1 MKKLG
6 KIIIFIGIFLVI
18 FIIVSKVLRIQRNPI
33 TEFYKEPKNSLDV
46 IYIGG
51 SNAYAHFNTTLAY
64 NEHGFTTG
72 MLSADALPLA
82 ATKYLIKESLKYQK
96 PKVYVIDIARI
107 TEYFSMIDEGE
118 IRRVTD
124 ALKNSQNRT
133 DCINELL
140 SYTSVPKSEYI
151 NYYLS
156 FFTYHEVWKDK
167 NALRAN
173 LLNRME
179 LYKGYLFNIDVAQKR
194 KQTPNVWTDEEK
206 VLHGDTINTLNDLFK
221 YIKDNN
227 LNVIFVVPKRVFGEV
242 ELPLIN
248 YGVKYIKENG
258 FEVINFNTS
267 DDFQVDFDTD
277 LYNFAHLN
285 TYGATKYTL
294 YFSRYLKEN
303 YDLEDHRGDSKYK
316 SWDMAYEKF
325 KHDYRETTGDN
336 FEDLVREYK
345 EMGY

>member
-6 KIIIFIGIFLVI
+6 KIIVFISLFLVI
-18 FIIVSKVLRIQRNPI
+18 FILVSKVLRIQKNPI

-51 SNAYAHFNTTLAY
+51 SNVYAHFNPTLAY
-64 NEHGFTTG
+64 NEYGFTTG
-72 MLSADALPLA
+72 MLSTDAVPLA
-82 ATKYLIKESLKYQK
+82 ATKYLLKESLKYQK
-96 PKVYVIDIARI
+96 TKVYVIDIARI
-107 TEYFSMIDEGE
+107 SEYFSMIDEGE

-140 SYTSVPKSEYI
+140 SYTKVPKSEYI
-151 NYYLS
+151 NYYFS
-156 FFTYHEVWKDK
+156 FFTYHDIWKDK

-173 LLNRME
+173 LLNRIE
-179 LYKGYLFNIDVAQKR
+179 IYKGYLFNSYVASKE
-194 KQTPNVWTDEEK
+194 KQTPNIWTDDEK
-206 VLHGDTINTLNDLFK
+206 ILHGDTINALNDLFK
-221 YIKDNN
+221 YIKDNK
-227 LNVIFVVPKRVFGEV
+227 LNVLFVVPKRVYGDV
-242 ELPLIN
+242 EIPLIN

-258 FEVINFNTS
+258 FEVINFNTL
-267 DDFQVDFDTD
+267 DDFQVDFDND

-294 YFSRYLKEN
+294 YFSRYLKDN
-303 YDLEDHRGDSKYK
+303 YDLEDHRDNKKYK

-325 KHDYRETTGDN
+325 KNDYKATTGDN
-336 FEDLVREYK
+336 FEDLVKEYK